1 MHITGA
7 ERLILIGG
15 LLQGVL
21 CLDFAALM
29 PQNIKALSGSCVNIP
44 CSFTL
49 QSRYESFLTTS
60 CKGIWR
66 KGWTG
71 VQVFD
76 SSLTGTGL
84 NTIQGNLTG
93 NMQQKEC
100 TTILNDL
107 TSYLN
112 DYFSFRIDCDHVL
125 RYNFPEYVTID
136 VKENPSKPTLSPATV
151 NVMEGTSV
159 SLICSAAAPCPSLP
173 PTLTWTPTLSD
184 SVEDLQVTPNRVITS
199 LLNFTASHVHHGE
212 KISCTA
218 LYKRQAGKSDKSSKT
233 DLTVAVL
240 YSPKNTSVSVSP
252 SGSVV
257 EGSSVT
263 LTCSSNANPA
273 VWRYNWYRV
282 IGEQVSTVR
291 ASRMLTFHVPAD
303 YSYFYC
309 EAINDHGTKNSS
321 VIQLNGMYPPKN
333 TLLSVSP
340 SSSVVEGSSVT
351 LTCNS
356 NANPAVKNY
365 TWYRVN
371 GTEAVLLGSGES
383 FTLDSKASD
392 SGEYGCEA
400 LHALGKEK
408 ATVVQLDIQYPP
420 KNTSLSVSPSSSVAE
435 GSSVTLTCSSN
446 ANPAVKNYTWYRV
459 EGREKNIVGSEEDLN
474 ISSVA
479 RLSNEQYYC
488 EAQNVHGLQTSEAIS
503 IDVTFASE
511 ILNTSHCIRI
521 SAASQIRCFC
531 DSYGNP
537 APTLVWQLAGESVN
551 HSTNTIIREEPM
563 GRAGLRSSL
572 TIHQSQEEKIRSL
585 VCLSS
590 NSVAFNSFSFDLT
603 SMKTSE
609 GFHLPSLLIGAGVG
623 AGVMM
628 LLCIPLLHFC
638 KHRRARQSPNKRQK
652 DTADFIVMDE
662 TLFQE
667 EDNVYANKA
676 MLDEALGPNRT
687 VDREIDDTDLL
698 HYANLNFSKL
708 QAKVAERGVGEGEI
722 RGVASKTTEYAVIR
736 LHSTGS
742 IEGGAEKKEAI
753 PALEQGEHAEDHG
766 AKVLEESQAGHESDE
781 EEEVAKDSALP
792 ELQGMTNYALSVQEY
807 TEAPLG
813 QSEQHNTAETA
824 VDEVTLLSAPKDSS
838 NGEEEETYGNICR
851 GQVISEAN
859 CGQPELD
866 RRKSRRV

>member
-49 QSRYESFLTTS
+49 QSRFESFLTTS

-66 KGWTG
+66 KGWPG

-107 TSYLN
+107 PSFN
-112 DYFSFRIDCDHVL
+112 DYFSFRIECDNYL
-125 RYNFPEYVTID
+125 KYSFPEVVTIY

-159 SLICSAAAPCPSLP
+159 SLICSAEAPCPSLP

-199 LLNFTASHVHHGE
+199 ILNFTASHVHHGE

-218 LYKRQAGKSDKSSKT
+218 LYKQQAGKSDKSSKT
-233 DLTVAVL
+233 DLTVTVL

-257 EGSSVT
+257 EGRYVT

-282 IGEQVSTVR
+282 IGEQVSTVW
-291 ASRMLTFHVPAD
+291 ASRTLTVQVPAD

-309 EAINDHGTKNSS
+309 EAINDHGTKKSS

-333 TLLSVSP
+333 TSVSVSP
-340 SSSVVEGSSVT
+340 SGSVVEGSSVT

-392 SGEYGCEA
+392 SGEYCCEA

-408 ATVVQLDIQYPP
+408 ATVVQLDIQFPP

-459 EGREKNIVGSEEDLN
+459 EGSKKDIVGSEEDLN
-474 ISSVA
+474 ISSVN

-503 IDVTFASE
+503 INVTFASE

-521 SAASQIRCFC
+521 SATSQIRCFC

-551 HSTNTIIREEPM
+551 HSTNTIIMEEPM
-563 GRAGLRSSL
+563 GQAGLRSSL
-572 TIHQSQEEKIRSL
+572 TIHQSQEEKIQSL

-590 NSVAFNSFSFDLT
+590 NFVDFDNFSFDLT
-603 SMKTSE
+603 SMKTLE

-638 KHRRARQSPNKRQK
+638 KHRRARQSPSKRQK
-652 DTADFIVMDE
+652 DTAEFIVTDE

-667 EDNVYANKA
+667 EDHVYANKA
-676 MLDEALGPNRT
+676 MLDEALWPNRT
-687 VDREIDDTDLL
+687 VDREIDATDLL

-708 QAKVAERGVGEGEI
+708 QAKVAKQGEGEGEI

-792 ELQGMTNYALSVQEY
+792 ELQGVTNYALSVQEY
-807 TEAPLG
+807 TEAALG

-824 VDEVTLLSAPKDSS
+824 VDEVTLLSEPKDSA
-838 NGEEEETYGNICR
+838 NGEEEDTYGNICR

-866 RRKSRRV
+866 RRTSRRV

>member
-7 ERLILIGG
+7 ERLILIGY

-29 PQNIKALSGSCVNIP
+29 PQNIEALSGSCVAIP

-49 QSRYESFLTTS
+49 GSGYESSLTAS

-66 KGWTG
+66 KGWRR
-71 VQVFD
+71 VHVFD

-93 NMQQKEC
+93 NLQQKEC
-100 TTILNDL
+100 TTILNDF
-107 TSYLN
+107 TSYFN
-112 DYFSFRIDCDHVL
+112 DYFCFRLECDNAL
-125 RYNFPEYVTID
+125 KYNFPGRVTID
-136 VKENPSKPTLSPATV
+136 VKEYPSKPTLSPATV
-151 NVMEGTSV
+151 DVMEGASV

-184 SVEDLQVTPNRVITS
+184 SVEDLQETPNRVITS

-233 DLTVAVL
+233 DLTVTVL
-240 YSPKNTSVSVSP
+240 YSPKNTSVSVSPSGSVLEGSSVSLTCSSNANPAVGSYNWYRVIGEQVSTVGASRMLTVQAPADDSYFYCETINDHGAENSSVVQLDGIYPPKNTSVSVSP

-273 VWRYNWYRV
+273 V
-282 IGEQVSTVR
+282 
-291 ASRMLTFHVPAD
+291 
-303 YSYFYC
+303 
-309 EAINDHGTKNSS
+309 
-321 VIQLNGMYPPKN
+321 
-333 TLLSVSP
+333 
-340 SSSVVEGSSVT
+340 
-351 LTCNS
+351 
-356 NANPAVKNY
+356 KNY

-371 GTEAVLLGSGES
+371 GTEAVTLGSGES

-392 SGEYGCEA
+392 SGEYCCEA
-400 LHALGKEK
+400 LHALGAEK

-420 KNTSLSVSPSSSVAE
+420 KNTSVSVSPSSSVAE

-446 ANPAVKNYTWYRV
+446 ANPPVKNYTWYRV
-459 EGREKNIVGSEEDLN
+459 EGWEKDIVGSEENLN
-474 ISSVA
+474 IFNVT

-488 EAQNVHGLQTSEAIS
+488 EAQNVHGLQNSEAIN

-511 ILNTSHCIRI
+511 IQNTSRCIRI
-521 SAASQIRCFC
+521 SATSQIRCFC
-531 DSYGNP
+531 DIFGNP
-537 APTLVWQLAGESVN
+537 APTVVWQLAGESVN

-563 GRAGLRSSL
+563 GLAGLRSSL
-572 TIHQSQEEKIRSL
+572 TIRQSQEEEIPSL
-585 VCLSS
+585 ICLSS
-590 NSVAFNSFSFDLT
+590 NIDGFDSFSFNLT
-603 SMKTSE
+603 SMETYE
-609 GFHLPSLLIGAGVG
+609 GFHLISLLIGAGVG

-628 LLCIPLLHFC
+628 LLCTPLLLIC
-638 KHRRARQSPNKRQK
+638 KRARQSPNKRQE
-652 DTADFIVMDE
+652 DTAEFIVTDE
-662 TLFQE
+662 ALFQE

-708 QAKVAERGVGEGEI
+708 QAKVAKQGEGEGEI
-722 RGVASKTTEYAVIR
+722 RGVASKTAEYAVIR

-742 IEGGAEKKEAI
+742 IEGGAGKKEAN
-753 PALEQGEHAEDHG
+753 PALEQGDQAVDHG
-766 AKVLEESQAGHESDE
+766 AKVLEETQAGHESDG

-792 ELQGMTNYALSVQEY
+792 ELQGMTNSALRVQES

-824 VDEVTLLSAPKDSS
+824 VDEVTLLS
-838 NGEEEETYGNICR
+838 E
-851 GQVISEAN
+851 
-859 CGQPELD
+859 
-866 RRKSRRV
+866 

>member
-21 CLDFAALM
+21 CLDFASLL
-29 PQNIKALSGSCVNIP
+29 PQNIKALSGSCVAIP

-49 QSRYESFLTTS
+49 QSGFESFLTTS
-60 CKGIWR
+60 CKGIWK
-66 KGWTG
+66 KGWAG

-76 SSLTGTGL
+76 SSLTGKGL
-84 NTIQGNLTG
+84 NKIQGNLTG
-93 NMQQKEC
+93 NLQQKEC

-107 TSYLN
+107 SSFN
-112 DYFSFRIDCDHVL
+112 DYFSFRIDCDNPL
-125 RYNFPEYVTID
+125 KYSFPEPVTIN

-184 SVEDLQVTPNRVITS
+184 SVEDLQETPNQVITS

-233 DLTVAVL
+233 YLTVAVL

-263 LTCSSNANPA
+263 LTCSSN
-273 VWRYNWYRV
+273 
-282 IGEQVSTVR
+282 G
-291 ASRMLTFHVPAD
+291 
-303 YSYFYC
+303 
-309 EAINDHGTKNSS
+309 
-321 VIQLNGMYPPKN
+321 
-333 TLLSVSP
+333 
-340 SSSVVEGSSVT
+340 
-351 LTCNS
+351 
-356 NANPAVKNY
+356 NPAVKNY
-365 TWYRVN
+365 TWYR
-371 GTEAVLLGSGES
+371 
-383 FTLDSKASD
+383 F
-392 SGEYGCEA
+392 
-400 LHALGKEK
+400 
-408 ATVVQLDIQYPP
+408 
-420 KNTSLSVSPSSSVAE
+420 E
-435 GSSVTLTCSSN
+435 GS
-446 ANPAVKNYTWYRV
+446 
-459 EGREKNIVGSEEDLN
+459 EKDIVGSEEDLN
-474 ISSVA
+474 IFNVT

-488 EAQNVHGLQTSEAIS
+488 EAQNVHGLQISEAIS

-511 ILNTSHCIRI
+511 IQNTSHCIRI
-521 SAASQIRCFC
+521 SATSQIRCFC

-551 HSTNTIIREEPM
+551 HSSNTIIREEPM
-563 GRAGLRSSL
+563 GRTGLRSSL
-572 TIHQSQEEKIRSL
+572 TIHQSQEEEIPSL

-590 NSVAFNSFSFDLT
+590 NFDAFDSFSFDLT
-603 SMKTSE
+603 PMKTYE
-609 GFHLPSLLIGAGVG
+609 GFHLLSLLIGAGMG

-628 LLCIPLLHFC
+628 LLCIPLLLIC

-652 DTADFIVMDE
+652 DSAEFIVTDE

-698 HYANLNFSKL
+698 YYATLNFSKL
-708 QAKVAERGVGEGEI
+708 QAKVAERGEGEGEI
-722 RGVASKTTEYAVIR
+722 RRVASKTTEYTVIR

-742 IEGGAEKKEAI
+742 IEGGDEKKEAN
-753 PALEQGEHAEDHG
+753 PALEQGDPAEDHG
-766 AKVLEESQAGHESDE
+766 AKVLEESQAGHESDG

-792 ELQGMTNYALSVQEY
+792 ELQGVTNSALSVQES

-824 VDEVTLLSAPKDSS
+824 VDEVTMLSEPKDSS
-838 NGEEEETYGNICR
+838 NGEEEEMYGNICR

-859 CGQPELD
+859 KGQPELD